1 MLNELVCKLGTSV
14 AVALHVVAEVVL
26 VSADNRARAKKLALA
41 MRLRLQAAPAPAK
54 PDVPEAPNSEDDWR
68 SLAST
73 RREVFTAFNGH
84 LSEPMK
90 AMFWSSA
97 PAAIQPESTLN
108 YIAVL
113 CATFSLCSAQARS
126 EAMERNKRERFVELG
141 EARVRKATQMLRLI
155 GNLSNTSN
163 YEYTQED
170 AQKILAALD
179 GELKLL
185 RAKFQAALARR
196 AKDDFKLG

>member
-1 MLNELVCKLGTSV
+1 MCTSC
-14 AVALHVVAEVVL
+14 APRGARFLRP
-26 VSADNRARAKKLALA
+26 RATAFAGA
-41 MRLRLQAAPAPAK
+41 TRLR
-54 PDVPEAPNSEDDWR
+54 
-68 SLAST
+68 
-73 RREVFTAFNGH
+73 G
-84 LSEPMK
+84 
-90 AMFWSSA
+90 
-97 PAAIQPESTLN
+97 TLRTF
-108 YIAVL
+108 V
-113 CATFSLCSAQARS
+113 CATFCICSAHS
-126 EAMERNKRERFVELG
+126 VPEAMERNKRERFVDLG

-196 AKDDFKLG
+196 AKDDFRLG